1 MSDINVTQ
9 LYDSV
14 LKHRAIKYKTYESVL
29 KQCHKRIKRHA
40 ENFKLSCIYS
50 VPRFIIGTP
59 LYKYD
64 ELKTYLVNSLKKS
77 GFEIKWVNDQVM
89 YISWDLQ
96 NKKKPSVKKKPP
108 PSQSRS
114 IRDFNPSGRFVND
127 NSTAIKTISDKLNI
141 IQL

>member
-50 VPRFIIGTP
+50 VPRFIISLS

-77 GFEIKWVNDQVM
+77 
-89 YISWDLQ
+89 DLKS
-96 NKKKPSVKKKPP
+96 NGSMMK
-108 PSQSRS
+108 
-114 IRDFNPSGRFVND
+114 
-127 NSTAIKTISDKLNI
+127 
-141 IQL
+141 